1 MQKTLIKTAARRSI
15 LIPYGRS
22 RVICLFA
29 GEENVQPRK
38 IQSAA
43 NYSQLGLKPFINWL
57 FVGYIAAT
65 MSTIRLKL

>member
-1 MQKTLIKTAARRSI
+1 MEDPESF
-15 LIPYGRS
+15 
-22 RVICLFA
+22 VCLLA
-29 GEENVQPRK
+29 KKMCNQG
-38 IQSAA
+38 AA